1 MAPAHPHARREER
14 NKNNGTCRCRRSLGA
29 SDGGS
34 KRNTMKRIILSGG
47 GTGGHIYP
55 AVAVAEALRRR
66 FGEEVELLFVG
77 AEGKMEME
85 KVPALGYRIVGLP
98 IAGLQRRLEWHNL
111 LVPFKVL
118 RSIRQARN
126 VIRSFGADVVV
137 GFGGY
142 ASAPVLW
149 AAQRMG
155 VPTVIQEQNS
165 YAGVTNK
172 ILARGACR
180 ICTAYEGM
188 ERFFPKEK
196 IVLTGNP
203 LRGRFSKSGTPRAEA
218 LDYFGFTPGRK
229 VVLVV
234 GGSLGTRSL
243 NEMMKTWLLSLGG
256 GEAPVQVIWQ
266 TGKYYEREMQ
276 AFLAA
281 HPVRGIWQGAFIER
295 MDYAYA
301 AADLVISRSGAC
313 TVSEL
318 CLVAKPV
325 LFVPS
330 PNVAEDHQTKNA
342 RALADKG
349 AALLVPDAV
358 CRTEA
363 MPRALELLADEEAL
377 RRMSRNIEALA
388 RPDAAERIVD
398 EIVRVMKR

>member
-1 MAPAHPHARREER
+1 MAPEHPHARREER

-98 IAGLQRRLEWHNL
+98 IAGLQRRLEWRNL

-377 RRMSRNIEALA
+377 QRMSRNIEALA
-388 RPDAAERIVD
+388 RPDAGERIVD